1 MVTKTAPRESRD
13 TIMQSLCFGMTVFV
27 IMMSIPA
34 VSEATYSHHHSGHHG
49 SHRYYRSAYHHGFHG
64 YGFHGHHYPYHH
76 FPGDSRFSDEI
87 SKQERDNVD
96 SPSGST
102 PFGALGRG
110 IGGLVRVITFG
121 KVKFPSRSNPPSL
134 VTQQETANTTR

>member
-1 MVTKTAPRESRD
+1 MVKKTAPRESRD
-13 TIMQSLCFGMTVFV
+13 TIMQSLCFGMAVFV

-34 VSEATYSHHHSGHHG
+34 ESEATYSHHHAGHHG
-49 SHRYYRSAYHHGFHG
+49 SHRYYGPAYHHGF
-64 YGFHGHHYPYHH
+64 YGHNYLYHH
-76 FPGDSRFSDEI
+76 FPGDSRFSDEL

-102 PFGALGRG
+102 PFRALGQG

-121 KVKFPSRSNPPSL
+121 KVKFPSASNPPSL